1 MAINANICPYACRKM
16 AEHKF
21 YEQAVINVHDRR
33 TIRPAFFRAPVSVL
47 TWTAQLSTKSNGHPL
62 PVTACARGGL
72 SGAVTKRWKEDGSYW
87 GGNSA
92 KT

>member
-1 MAINANICPYACRKM
+1 MYNRLYSTKAWIILL
-16 AEHKF
+16 
-21 YEQAVINVHDRR
+21 
-33 TIRPAFFRAPVSVL
+33 VSVL

-72 SGAVTKRWKEDGSYW
+72 AGAVTKCWKEDGSYW